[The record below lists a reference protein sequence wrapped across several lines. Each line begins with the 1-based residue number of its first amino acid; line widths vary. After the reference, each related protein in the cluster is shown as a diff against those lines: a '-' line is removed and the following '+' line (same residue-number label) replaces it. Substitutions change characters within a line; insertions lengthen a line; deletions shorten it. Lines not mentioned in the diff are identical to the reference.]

1 MNPSLPPKKRESRQ
15 GSSEQRPPEDEFKYP
30 APLRHRRQYLSE
42 GQEHVPRGDKE
53 FLPPPPPP
61 PPPQLPALPF
71 PLSWQLPYH
80 SSLHHPYLS
89 GQVRERRGSG
99 SPSWRDGSSGR
110 RSEGETEPP
119 IPHHSRWLR
128 GEINSL
134 GLHPSMSMP
143 TYKGTYA
150 VDSRDMWPYFRR
162 DYASSLFP
170 SSSSS
175 HLFPQTSLYHN
186 DFLSE
191 SRLRYSSRRHNGL
204 DGQGI
209 RSESSGRVESG
220 SDSQPRVG
228 GSHSNG
234 RKKNQEDL
242 VGRDTRRVSPSQV
255 GPNAHSFH
263 HNTDRDSLAILKP
276 PTPHTYTSE
285 TRKTKASHEPSV
297 GSASQS
303 GAQIY
308 YALGSLYSSV
318 HHNPQAYPSFNP
330 SGPPPSP
337 LRNSQ
342 HSPHGQHNNHGVY
355 QERELSPGSYRPSVS
370 VLSGPDPPTSAVLPH
385 FAKGSLIE
393 LAGGRLKRVEE
404 LQTED
409 FLHSADT
416 TPEFHLSTCTILLI
430 SPGPTDGFNHL
441 QVLLADCNTQEL
453 LTVLEEYP
461 FFVRDRG
468 WSSCSPQRSA
478 ELYGLHCRQLSPG
491 DVCLALTPTPTSLP
505 STATTTL
512 TPMPNSLTPVATL
525 ASSVTSTMNSLTP
538 SLTSLPPP
546 MTSSIPTPTSLQQL
560 SCSRISAGSET
571 STHGSDR
578 TAPPLATSL
587 PSDSRREIQDKP
599 RSRKRRWSAPEL
611 HEGNRSC
618 TDLPQGCKRMRQQ

>member
-30 APLRHRRQYLSE
+30 APLRHRRHHISE
-42 GQEHVPRGDKE
+42 GRENEPRSDKDL
-53 FLPPPPPP
+53 LPPPPPP
-61 PPPQLPALPF
+61 PLPHLQF

-80 SSLHHPYLS
+80 SSLHHPYIS
-89 GQVRERRGSG
+89 SPVRERRGSG
-99 SPSWRDGSSGR
+99 SPSWRDGTR
-110 RSEGETEPP
+110 RSEGETELP

-134 GLHPSMSMP
+134 GLHPSMPMP

-150 VDSRDMWPYFRR
+150 VDSRDMWSYFNPTRQN
-162 DYASSLFP
+162 YASSLFP

-175 HLFPQTSLYHN
+175 HLFSQTSLYHN

-191 SRLRYSSRRHNGL
+191 SRLRYSNRRPNGL

-209 RSESSGRVESG
+209 RSESSGRAESG
-220 SDSQPRVG
+220 NDPQARVG
-228 GSHSNG
+228 GAHSNG
-234 RKKNQEDL
+234 RKRNQEDL
-242 VGRDTRRVSPSQV
+242 VGRDTRRVSPPQT
-255 GPNAHSFH
+255 GHNAHSFH

-276 PTPHTYTSE
+276 PTSHAYISD
-285 TRKTKASHEPSV
+285 TRKTKAPQEPSV
-297 GSASQS
+297 GSASNS

-308 YALGSLYSSV
+308 YALGSLYSTV
-318 HHNPQAYPSFNP
+318 HHNPQAYPGFNP
-330 SGPPPSP
+330 SGPPPPSP

-342 HSPHGQHNNHGVY
+342 HSPHGQHNNHGVH
-355 QERELSPGSYRPSVS
+355 QERELSPGSYRHSVS
-370 VLSGPDPPTSAVLPH
+370 VLSGPDPPPSAVLPH

-416 TPEFHLSTCTILLI
+416 TPEFHLSTCTVLLI

-441 QVLLADCNTQEL
+441 QVLLADRNTQEL

-491 DVCLALTPTPTSLP
+491 DICLALTPTPSALP
-505 STATTTL
+505 ATARL
-512 TPMPNSLTPVATL
+512 SPMPNSLTPVATL
-525 ASSVTSTMNSLTP
+525 ASSATSTMTSLTP
-538 SLTSLPPP
+538 SLSSLPPQ
-546 MTSSIPTPTSLQQL
+546 MTSPILKPTSLQQH
-560 SCSRISAGSET
+560 SCSRMSADSET
-571 STHGSDR
+571 STHRPDR
-578 TAPPLATSL
+578 TAPPLAPTL
-587 PSDSRREIQDKP
+587 LSDSRREIQDKP
-599 RSRKRRWSAPEL
+599 HSRKRRWSAPEL
-611 HEGNRSC
+611 REGNRSC

>member
-30 APLRHRRQYLSE
+30 APLRHRRHHHSE
-42 GQEHVPRGDKE
+42 NEPRGDKE
-53 FLPPPPPP
+53 LLPPPPPP
-61 PPPQLPALPF
+61 PQAPLPHLPF
-71 PLSWQLPYH
+71 SLSWQLPYH
-80 SSLHHPYLS
+80 SSLHHPYIS

-110 RSEGETEPP
+110 RSEGETEPA

-134 GLHPSMSMP
+134 GLYPSMPMP
-143 TYKGTYA
+143 TYKGSYA
-150 VDSRDMWPYFRR
+150 VDSRDMWSHFNPTRR

-191 SRLRYSSRRHNGL
+191 SRLRYSSRRPNGL
-204 DGQGI
+204 DGHGI
-209 RSESSGRVESG
+209 RSESSGRAN
-220 SDSQPRVG
+220 DSQPRVI

-234 RKKNQEDL
+234 RKRNQEDL
-242 VGRDTRRVSPSQV
+242 VGRDTRRVSPSQT

-276 PTPHTYTSE
+276 PTPHTYSSE
-285 TRKTKASHEPSV
+285 TRKAKTPNEPSA
-297 GSASQS
+297 GSASQA

-308 YALGSLYSSV
+308 YALGSIYSSV

-342 HSPHGQHNNHGVY
+342 HSPHGQHNNHGVH

-370 VLSGPDPPTSAVLPH
+370 VLSGPHPPTSAVLPH

-393 LAGGRLKRVEE
+393 LAGGRLKRVED

-441 QVLLADCNTQEL
+441 QVLLADRNTQEL

-461 FFVRDRG
+461 FFVRERG

-478 ELYGLHCRQLSPG
+478 DLYGLHCRQLSPG
-491 DVCLALTPTPTSLP
+491 DICLALTPTPTSLP
-505 STATTTL
+505 PTTTTTL
-512 TPMPNSLTPVATL
+512 KPIPNSLTPVATL
-525 ASSVTSTMNSLTP
+525 ASSMTSTMTSMTP

-546 MTSSIPTPTSLQQL
+546 MNSSILMPTSLQQH
-560 SCSRISAGSET
+560 SCDRISAGTET
-571 STHGSDR
+571 STQRFDR
-578 TAPPLATSL
+578 AATRLAPLL
-587 PSDSRREIQDKP
+587 LSDSRREIQDKP